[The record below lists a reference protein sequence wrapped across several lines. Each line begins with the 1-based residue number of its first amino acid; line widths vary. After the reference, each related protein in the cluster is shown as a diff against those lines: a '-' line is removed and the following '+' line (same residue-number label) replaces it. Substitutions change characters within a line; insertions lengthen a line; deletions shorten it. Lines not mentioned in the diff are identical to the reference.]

1 MSFDIISIAYIVIIV
16 LFTISGIKRGLFKSL
31 VSLIKNGLTFIL
43 SIILAKPLALI
54 FSRSQFGLKISRKFT
69 ELFTQDKPI
78 LANFHGYPETL
89 ENILENYTERRR
101 LRVHGF
107 NEEGSTTTPFE
118 MLRRNMASRY
128 DLAIDIARV
137 KGRRDLAAKYEKILT
152 ENHLHATKYGE
163 DLIK

>member
-1 MSFDIISIAYIVIIV
+1 MPEVKIRFVGINALSYRAIGTTNNKLSRGQFNQ
-16 LFTISGIKRGLFKSL
+16 LFTI
-31 VSLIKNGLTFIL
+31 N
-43 SIILAKPLALI
+43 
-54 FSRSQFGLKISRKFT
+54 
-69 ELFTQDKPI
+69 KPI

-89 ENILENYTERRR
+89 ENILENYTARSR

-128 DLAIDIARV
+128 DLAMDVARV
-137 KGRRDLAAKYEKILT
+137 KGREDLVSKYDSFLT
-152 ENHLHATKYGE
+152 QNHLHAIKYGK